1 MQHKGIYMATKNT
14 AKKIQEQITDAVKNP
29 QEFATN
35 LNEKN
40 QEFAKEIQQVLQAF
54 PQEVLS
60 QQKEVQERV
69 TVCIKKIQEIVSTQ
83 PVDIVQLQQ
92 TLFQFHTDN
101 FAYQTK
107 LVQDQ
112 IKKTQELFG
121 IYTK

>member
-1 MQHKGIYMATKNT
+1 MFTKDN
-14 AKKIQEQITDAVKNP
+14 AKKIKEQITDAVKNP
-29 QEFATN
+29 QEFATT

-40 QEFAKEIQQVLQAF
+40 QEFAKEIQQVLLSF
-54 PQEVLS
+54 PQEALN

-69 TVCIKKIQEIVSTQ
+69 SVCIKKIKEIVSTQ
-83 PVDIVQLQQ
+83 PLNIVQLQQ
-92 TLFQFHTDN
+92 TLLQFQTDN

-112 IKKTQELFG
+112 FKKTQELFG